1 MSYEFKLAKGKI
13 LAAESVETG
22 KKKWEA
28 IGQVCRA
35 EGPSASSSRTRKG
48 WVCWLEADGLGTS
61 YVLKGRGDA
70 KEQGFARAAAIL
82 SGGTLAALGC
92 IATGDQH
99 MEGEAPVLFVE
110 KTEENPE
117 PVQVQA
123 VPTVIQGHPTESGGD
138 AGHKRTFSY
147 GPYHDMDP
155 ELLKAEATRH
165 AELAHPTSVTAQKAY
180 VTAFLKGASIHW

>member
-1 MSYEFKLAKGKI
+1 MSYIFKLAKGKI
-13 LAAESVETG
+13 LAAAPVESG
-22 KKKWEA
+22 KRKWEA

-35 EGPSASSSRTRKG
+35 EGPSASSNRTRKG
-48 WVCWLEADGLGTS
+48 WVFNLEADGLGTS

-92 IATGDQH
+92 HATGDQQ

-110 KTEENPE
+110 KIGEAPE

-123 VPTVIQGHPTESGGD
+123 PAPEANERSVNLPTGD
-138 AGHKRTFSY
+138 
-147 GPYHDMDP
+147 
-155 ELLKAEATRH
+155 LKDRLIEEAVALSEAAYPGCIMSRQVYAEAYLRGY
-165 AELAHPTSVTAQKAY
+165 AAKA
-180 VTAFLKGASIHW
+180 